1 MQDNVVFATDSIRT
15 SVAALKKKLSNLKIT
30 IEQFDCEIERIE
42 TKFDKLLTQTD
53 IYKAKV
59 EREANREVRRLDTE
73 VTRLRKELADYEAEK
88 QIAAPPTNSLELRV
102 ASTMAIFE
110 CILRHMCGHSDD
122 FRLMSYAFLF
132 PAVYERVVAADDT
145 AYLRDRVPESA
156 PVVILRG
163 KEYIQ
168 YLREVCETHVTDPS
182 AWNKHI
188 GEVTDWWRND
198 ALPLLYGERDEI
210 WDEDV
215 PLSLTEMLLWKEDPA
230 SRPLNFSAV
239 FDAFEIYKNNKE
251 AVVNTCGVQDLEMK
265 MFSFA
270 PQEGKTPLPA

>member
-1 MQDNVVFATDSIRT
+1 MQDNVVFATDSLRT
-15 SVAALKKKLSNLKIT
+15 SVAALKKKLSNLRIS

-73 VTRLRKELADYEAEK
+73 ITRLRKELSEYETEK
-88 QIAAPPTNSLELRV
+88 QTVAPPINTLELKV

-132 PAVYERVVAADDT
+132 PAVYERVVKADDL
-145 AYLRDRVPESA
+145 AYLKERVPESA
-156 PVVILRG
+156 PIVIERG
-163 KEYIQ
+163 KEYIEF
-168 YLREVCETHVTDPS
+168 LREVCETHVTDPA
-182 AWNKHI
+182 AWNKYI
-188 GEVTDWWRND
+188 EEVTDWWRND

-215 PLSLTEMLLWKEDPA
+215 PLSLTEMLSWKEDPA
-230 SRPLNFSAV
+230 ARPLNFSAV
-239 FDAFEIYKNNKE
+239 FDAFEIYKSNKE
-251 AVVNTCGVQDLEMK
+251 VVYKTSGVQDLEMK
-265 MFSFA
+265 MFSFV
-270 PQEGKTPLPA
+270 PQ